1 MRREVIPLAIFAIA
15 LASPSWSQGRSV
27 RPKTFTLPYSGET
40 RFFWRYPKVEGGALT
55 VNQDNGGRHD
65 APEWEELALVCQ
77 ADGSLR
83 VEARGLMLS
92 SDVPLM
98 INPAD
103 FTRLAVKSETLRL
116 DTTMTPRGNGFETWS
131 HGVFANGA
139 RSVPQLLAGRSLVVA
154 AVNRKPRTKDD
165 EDMAVT
171 YPAPDWDRT
180 AAFRAGCAKVAAGV
194 KPR

>member
-1 MRREVIPLAIFAIA
+1 MVIFLAIAMTA
-15 LASPSWSQGRSV
+15 LASPSWGQAGAA

-40 RFFWRYPKVEGGALT
+40 RFFWRYPKAEGEALT
-55 VNQDNGGRHD
+55 VNQDNGRRRD
-65 APEWEELALVCQ
+65 VPEWEELALICQ

-131 HGVFANGA
+131 HGVFKNGA
-139 RSVPQLLAGRSLVVA
+139 RSVPQLLAGRSLVVTA
-154 AVNRKPRTKDD
+154 INRKPRSKND
-165 EDMAVT
+165 EDMAIP

-180 AAFRAGCAKVAAGV
+180 ATFRAGCAKAASGV